1 MNRKSCPL
9 TDFRVTQELHWPK
22 NSRIFVT
29 GCNLVAVRKICVTA
43 EMLILRAFPGK
54 VTKLQELQLKTLIYI
69 EKDFTKI

>member
-9 TDFRVTQELHWPK
+9 TDFRVTQGLHRAK
-22 NSRIFVT
+22 KDRIFVT
-29 GCNLVAVRKICVTA
+29 GCNFVAERQICVTA